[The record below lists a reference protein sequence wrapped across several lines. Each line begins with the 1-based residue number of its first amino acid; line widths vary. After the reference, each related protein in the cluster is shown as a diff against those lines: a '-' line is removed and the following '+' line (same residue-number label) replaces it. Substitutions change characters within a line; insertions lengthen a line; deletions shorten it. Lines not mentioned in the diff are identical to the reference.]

1 VIDWKNQRHKM
12 DTWSGTGGQGPD
24 ADFGANPALYEV
36 MIDGVMVKVAAAGNK
51 GGGAHAVRRDDGSEL
66 WTRTLCMGYADGS
79 KGIFVNSTWSGKNML
94 MACNEGGS
102 AATLYAL
109 DGATGEIAWMRK
121 LTGLVWGRMSVAN
134 GVGFVGTGT
143 NLEVFDVDTG
153 VVLKTF
159 PSKGGSVAGSISV
172 ANGRVAFGEGLTWSS
187 GVNGKHVTVLHLP

>member
-1 VIDWKNQRHKM
+1 
-12 DTWSGTGGQGPD
+12 
-24 ADFGANPALYEV
+24 
-36 MIDGVMVKVAAAGNK
+36 
-51 GGGAHAVRRDDGSEL
+51 
-66 WTRTLCMGYADGS
+66 
-79 KGIFVNSTWSGKNML
+79 
-94 MACNEGGS
+94 
-102 AATLYAL
+102 
-109 DGATGEIAWMRK
+109 
-121 LTGLVWGRMSVAN
+121 MSVAN